1 MRILNYLPFA
11 ASIILLGA
19 GCSSSL
25 PSAQG
30 TYTALYDF
38 ESVYLHP
45 EFRLYHH
52 HTDST
57 TLYYRVKSSELLY
70 ARRGEGG
77 QEARVRIDLQVHN
90 EQGALSDS
98 LHFHD
103 NDMRETESAGYLYGT
118 HRFKL
123 PKGSWKLALTFRD
136 LNRGAIQEYLLSAE
150 KSSPL
155 HPQYMLVR
163 KSSHGQPVFS
173 AFLSE
178 GDSVILESDV
188 IFGQSGTEKIWISQF
203 RENAKL
209 PPPPF
214 SQNAPEIPS
223 TADLQR
229 SAFDVTGTS
238 YSFVMPG
245 FPVFISTDTEGK
257 QGLFL
262 SPSSPFFPEIK
273 GIDQLTGPLRYIT
286 SKAEFDEFS
295 KASFAKPLVDN
306 FWLECAGSKDRARDL
321 IRTFYTRVEET
332 NRYFSSYTEG
342 WKTDRGMIHL
352 VFGNPAK
359 IRRTNNEETWI
370 YGEEGNPASL
380 SFVFRK
386 NTSALSDNVFILQRD
401 PQYRQVWEQMV
412 TAWRQGRVF
421 SD

>member
-1 MRILNYLPFA
+1 
-11 ASIILLGA
+11 
-19 GCSSSL
+19 
-25 PSAQG
+25 
-30 TYTALYDF
+30 
-38 ESVYLHP
+38 
-45 EFRLYHH
+45 
-52 HTDST
+52 
-57 TLYYRVKSSELLY
+57 
-70 ARRGEGG
+70 
-77 QEARVRIDLQVHN
+77 
-90 EQGALSDS
+90 
-98 LHFHD
+98 
-103 NDMRETESAGYLYGT
+103 
-118 HRFKL
+118 
-123 PKGSWKLALTFRD
+123 
-136 LNRGAIQEYLLSAE
+136 
-150 KSSPL
+150 
-155 HPQYMLVR
+155 
-163 KSSHGQPVFS
+163 
-173 AFLSE
+173 
-178 GDSVILESDV
+178 
-188 IFGQSGTEKIWISQF
+188 
-203 RENAKL
+203 
-209 PPPPF
+209 
-214 SQNAPEIPS
+214 
-223 TADLQR
+223 
-229 SAFDVTGTS
+229 
-238 YSFVMPG
+238 
-245 FPVFISTDTEGK
+245 VFISTDTEGK